1 MGLFGRGRGKR
12 AREDES
18 GEDEF
23 AGSALDKLAERQD
36 EMESV
41 LKDFI
46 GESKRRFED
55 FANNVTAMKSE
66 AEKIRI
72 AANRPQT
79 MLRPPTPIVM
89 AGNPQEGTPMLSAEG
104 AEAASADLVKMLT
117 AINTRLD
124 RLEKMGQEKAE
135 EEAGDPVEVVM
146 REAYQDLRKKI
157 AKDVAATFKASTFKI
172 ADTYRA
178 KVKKAVLK
186 ETEEATSSA

>member
-1 MGLFGRGRGKR
+1 MGLLGRGRGKR
-12 AREDES
+12 TREDE
-18 GEDEF
+18 GEDDEF
-23 AGSALDKLAERQD
+23 ASSALDKLAERQD
-36 EMESV
+36 EIESV

-72 AANRPQT
+72 AASRPQT
-79 MLRPPTPIVM
+79 MLRPPTSIVM
-89 AGNPQEGTPMLSAEG
+89 AGNPQEGTSMLSAEG

-124 RLEKMGQEKAE
+124 RLEKMGQEKVE

>member
-18 GEDEF
+18 EEDEF
-23 AGSALDKLAERQD
+23 AGSALDKLTERQD

-41 LKDFI
+41 FKDFI

-55 FANNVTAMKSE
+55 LANNLTAMKSE
-66 AEKIRI
+66 AEKIRV
-72 AANRPQT
+72 AASRPQT
-79 MLRPPTPIVM
+79 ILRPSTPIIM
-89 AGNPQEGTPMLSAEG
+89 ASNPQEGTSMLSAEG